1 MGIAVSIGVY
11 AEIDSRRNIS
21 NKNNKKLIRAVA
33 NYEN

>member
-21 NKNNKKLIRAVA
+21 NKNNQKTDKSCRQL
-33 NYEN
+33 